1 MLRRFTVSR
10 ASGSAAFGR
19 VPKRF
24 ATPNHAYRL
33 YSNGQAP
40 KKNRGILRGL
50 LKVGA
55 VAIAIPVG
63 YLATFFIYDY
73 TTYKDGPLEIQC
85 DIPIGALDL
94 RRGGPKNLPIA
105 EAWIDDN
112 ELEHDSDRP
121 HLVIVGSGWGAI
133 ACMRNIDTKKYNVT
147 MVSPTNH
154 FLFTPLLP
162 SAAVGTLSLESL
174 MEPVRDLC
182 RKRHVRFIA
191 AAADDIHLEDRLLE
205 VRSDSP
211 TNDSVHFYI
220 PYDEIVFATGAKSN
234 THGVPGLE
242 NTFPFK
248 TALDAQ
254 EVKEAICRN
263 LEMAALPSTS
273 EEERKRL
280 LSFVVCGGGPTGVE
294 VAAEIYDLL
303 REDVIQRFPTL
314 LLNNSSVHIIQS
326 RSSILNTYDEKI
338 SDFAMQRFARDGI
351 DLQVNSRVEE
361 VRPGSVLYSQR
372 LPDGTKQIFELPSG
386 LTLWTTGI
394 TTTRFTQ
401 KVSKMLSEFQ
411 HNKRALET
419 DSYCRVIGAPPGVY
433 AIGDCATIRTD
444 LVADLKNIMVKHA
457 KKRHGTSSGYI
468 DTLTVQQAVS
478 IIDRMVAE
486 EPQAGH
492 ILKTMRERLLHDR
505 RPDESLNYD
514 QVIKALQDANA
525 KVVSLPAT
533 AQRAHQQGEYIAQ
546 KLNSLGGNLEDHLFK
561 PFAFKNLGSMA
572 YVSNGAIIDTGR
584 FQFLGGVL
592 AMYAWRSAYM
602 SMTVTPRARLHMAF
616 DWMYRGLF
624 GRQIYLHDR
633 QK

>member
-1 MLRRFTVSR
+1 MALLR
-10 ASGSAAFGR
+10 
-19 VPKRF
+19 
-24 ATPNHAYRL
+24 L
-33 YSNGQAP
+33 
-40 KKNRGILRGL
+40 
-50 LKVGA
+50 GA
-55 VAIAIPVG
+55 VAVAIPVG
-63 YLATFFIYDY
+63 YLAFFFLYDA
-73 TTYKDGPLEIQC
+73 TTYKDGPLEVEC
-85 DIPIGALDL
+85 DIPLSALHL

-105 EAWIDDN
+105 ESWIDDR
-112 ELEHDSDRP
+112 ELGNDSDRP
-121 HLVIVGSGWGAI
+121 NLVIVGSGWGAI
-133 ACMRNIDTKKYNVT
+133 SCMRSIDTTKYNVT

-162 SAAVGTLSLESL
+162 SAAVGTLSLDSL
-174 MEPVRDLC
+174 MEPVRDMC
-182 RKRHVRFIA
+182 RKRGVRFVS
-191 AAADDIHLEDRLLE
+191 AAADDIDFEDRLLE

-211 TNDSVHFYI
+211 NGDSVHFYI

-234 THGVPGLE
+234 THGVPGLQY
-242 NTFPFK
+242 TYAFK

-280 LSFVVCGGGPTGVE
+280 LSFVICGGGPTGVE
-294 VAAEIYDLL
+294 VAAEVYDLL
-303 REDVIQRFPTL
+303 REDVIRKYPSL

-326 RSSILNTYDEKI
+326 RSAILNTYDEKI
-338 SDFAMQRFARDGI
+338 SEFAMQRFARDGI
-351 DLQVNSRVEE
+351 DLQLNSRVEE

-372 LPDGTKQIFELPSG
+372 LSDGTKQIYELPSG

-401 KVSKMLSEFQ
+401 KLCEKLPEFQ

-419 DSYCRVIGAPPGVY
+419 DSYCHVIGAPAGVY

-444 LVADLKNIMVKHA
+444 LAADLKKIMVKHA

-468 DTLTVQQAVS
+468 DRLTVKQAIS
-478 IIDRMVAE
+478 IIDRMIAE
-486 EPQAGH
+486 EPQAGY
-492 ILKTMRERLLHDR
+492 ILKTMRERLLHE
-505 RPDESLNYD
+505 RPQDEELSYD
-514 QVIKALQDANA
+514 QTVAALQDANA

-546 KLNSLGGNLEDHLFK
+546 KLNALTDNQDERMYR

-602 SMTVTPRARLHMAF
+602 TMTVTPRARLHMAF